1 MTRHSQNELRYKQMY
16 LINKFEKEI
25 LENSLSK
32 MGEQKNTS
40 NEIST
45 PNRIISEATQT
56 DDSNKMTETL
66 KDKSNL
72 SGIESNDVN
81 ESTLSDVDGYT
92 PENITIDEKDK
103 TDDLTTSQKNAK
115 SKSTKK
121 NKKILNN
128 KSKHFDTIKR
138 VTKLRSGKRYNPN
151 ASNIQIHSQSTPKTK
166 NKHTLQDDDI
176 NFYGWK
182 L

>member
-1 MTRHSQNELRYKQMY
+1 MY

-40 NEIST
+40 NEISN

-56 DDSNKMTETL
+56 DDSNEMTEAL

-72 SGIESNDVN
+72 SGNENNNEN
-81 ESTLSDVDGYT
+81 ESTLRNVDGYT
-92 PENITIDEKDK
+92 PENITIDEKAT

-121 NKKILNN
+121 IKK
-128 KSKHFDTIKR
+128 F
-138 VTKLRSGKRYNPN
+138 
-151 ASNIQIHSQSTPKTK
+151 
-166 NKHTLQDDDI
+166 
-176 NFYGWK
+176 
-182 L
+182 

>member
-1 MTRHSQNELRYKQMY
+1 MY

-40 NEIST
+40 NEISI

-56 DDSNKMTETL
+56 DDSNEMTEAL

-72 SGIESNDVN
+72 SGNESNDVN
-81 ESTLSDVDGYT
+81 ESTLSNVDGYT

-103 TDDLTTSQKNAK
+103 TDDLTTSQNNAK
-115 SKSTKK
+115 SETT
-121 NKKILNN
+121 NN
-128 KSKHFDTIKR
+128 VLLGCRKYKYLI
-138 VTKLRSGKRYNPN
+138 
-151 ASNIQIHSQSTPKTK
+151 
-166 NKHTLQDDDI
+166 
-176 NFYGWK
+176 
-182 L
+182 